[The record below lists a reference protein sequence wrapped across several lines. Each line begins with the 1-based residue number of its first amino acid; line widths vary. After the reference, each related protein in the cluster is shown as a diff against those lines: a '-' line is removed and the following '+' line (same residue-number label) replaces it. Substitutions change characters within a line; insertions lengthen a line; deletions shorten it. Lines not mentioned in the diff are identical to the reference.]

1 MRLPISRKR
10 SGYKRHL
17 PWLSILVL
25 GGMLFCAA
33 FAPWLAP
40 HSPTQLD
47 VLNANKAPFRDA
59 QSLLGTDTLG
69 RDILSRMIFGARSS
83 MIIAL
88 ISLSLS
94 AAVGTLVGMVSGF
107 IGGTLDSVL
116 MRVVDVMLAF
126 PGILTA
132 LVIALY
138 LGEGNSTVIVA
149 VIVSMWAKFARMVR
163 GEVYETRGR
172 DFITIAR
179 ISGVRTPSI
188 MARHILPNT
197 LNTVMVLASL
207 LLSEIILIQASLSFL
222 GLGLPPGA
230 ASWGVMVAEGRAVT
244 TTIWWL
250 SLFPGLAITVVVLAI
265 NVFGDWLRDT
275 LDPRLRQV

>member
-1 MRLPISRKR
+1 MRRSLARATTTYKHRLPWIS
-10 SGYKRHL
+10 
-17 PWLSILVL
+17 IVVLVA
-25 GGMLFCAA
+25 MLVCAA

-47 VLNANKAPFRDA
+47 LLNANKPPFRGTHN
-59 QSLLGTDTLG
+59 LLGTDTLG

-94 AAVGTLVGMVSGF
+94 AAIGMLVGLISGF
-107 IGGTLDSVL
+107 VGGTVDSVL

-163 GEVYETRGR
+163 GEVNETRRR

-179 ISGVRTPSI
+179 ISGVRTPAI

-250 SLFPGLAITVVVLAI
+250 SLFPGLAITIVVLAI

>member
-1 MRLPISRKR
+1 MRLSIRR
-10 SGYKRHL
+10 VAARQRRRL
-17 PWLSILVL
+17 PWLAIIVL
-25 GGMLFCAA
+25 GVMLVCAA
-33 FAPWLAP
+33 FAPWIAP

-47 VLNANKAPFRDA
+47 LLDASKPPFRNA
-59 QSLLGTDTLG
+59 HNLLGTDTLG

-83 MIIAL
+83 VIIGL

-94 AAVGTLVGMVSGF
+94 AAVGVFVGVISGF
-107 IGGTLDSVL
+107 VGGTLDSVL

-138 LGEGNSTVIVA
+138 LGEGNTTVIVA
-149 VIVSMWAKFARMVR
+149 VVVSMWAKFARMVR
-163 GEVYETRGR
+163 GEVNETRGR
-172 DFITIAR
+172 DFVTIAR
-179 ISGVRTPSI
+179 ISGVRTPTI

-230 ASWGVMVAEGRAVT
+230 PSWGVMVAEGRAVT

-250 SLFPGLAITVVVLAI
+250 SLFPGLAITIVVLAI

-275 LDPRLRQV
+275 LDPRLRQA